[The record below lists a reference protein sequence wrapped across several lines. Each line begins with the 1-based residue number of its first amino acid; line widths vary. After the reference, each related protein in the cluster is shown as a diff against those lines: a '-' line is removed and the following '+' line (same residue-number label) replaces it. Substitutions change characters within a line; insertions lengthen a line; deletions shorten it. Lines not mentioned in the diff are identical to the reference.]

1 MIPVSAQNFFT
12 PEEQAQIRD
21 AVAHV
26 EQQSHGEIVP
36 VIIDSASDYS
46 RSVARSSFMLTMALA
61 AFCLWIIPAAESA
74 QLFWQLPVG
83 ATICFVTFWIIL
95 EQIPPL
101 KRMLLSRAEIDSAME
116 SRALELFTRHGIYK
130 TREHSGILILISLL
144 EHRVEILADEGINA
158 RVDVEEWQKVADEIA
173 AGLKQGNACAAIC
186 SAIARCEALL
196 VTHFPHSRE
205 SAAAD
210 TNELPNL
217 IIPQESD

>member
-1 MIPVSAQNFFT
+1 
-12 PEEQAQIRD
+12 
-21 AVAHV
+21 
-26 EQQSHGEIVP
+26 
-36 VIIDSASDYS
+36 
-46 RSVARSSFMLTMALA
+46 
-61 AFCLWIIPAAESA
+61 
-74 QLFWQLPVG
+74 
-83 ATICFVTFWIIL
+83 
-95 EQIPPL
+95 
-101 KRMLLSRAEIDSAME
+101 MLLSRAEIDSAME

-144 EHRVEILADEGINA
+144 EHRVEVLADEGINA

-186 SAIARCEALL
+186 SAIARCESLL
-196 VTHFPHSRE
+196 VTHFPHTQE